1 MINLIRA
8 DLFKMRKSNSIKI
21 LFLLCCISAFIMYE
35 VCKELSKG
43 NLGSDIV
50 GFGSFVT
57 DFQMISLVSVIFIS
71 IFICNDFDN
80 KTIQDSIS
88 TGHSRA
94 SILICKTIS
103 YYISIL
109 IFLLPYMII
118 TIVGVCS
125 NNTFESF
132 LPSVFQNIIKN
143 ESGVTFDSAV
153 FLKIFLIY
161 ITMTIVYASQISISI
176 LLAFLFKRPV
186 IVISLG
192 YVLNASIAQIVNID
206 KLSDLF
212 KLTPYGVDYSKL
224 TLDASLSV
232 YSNFISISLI
242 FMAIILILSYISFK
256 RAEIK

>member
-71 IFICNDFDN
+71 I
-80 KTIQDSIS
+80 
-88 TGHSRA
+88 
-94 SILICKTIS
+94 LICKTIS

-109 IFLLPYMII
+109 IFLLPYMVI

-256 RAEIK
+256 RTEIK

>member
-109 IFLLPYMII
+109 
-118 TIVGVCS
+118 
-125 NNTFESF
+125 
-132 LPSVFQNIIKN
+132 
-143 ESGVTFDSAV
+143 
-153 FLKIFLIY
+153 
-161 ITMTIVYASQISISI
+161 
-176 LLAFLFKRPV
+176 
-186 IVISLG
+186 
-192 YVLNASIAQIVNID
+192 LNKKS
-206 KLSDLF
+206 
-212 KLTPYGVDYSKL
+212 
-224 TLDASLSV
+224 
-232 YSNFISISLI
+232 
-242 FMAIILILSYISFK
+242 
-256 RAEIK
+256 